1 MSFHIL
7 NYWLHKHILFPIF
20 FLARIEH
27 MFYNE
32 STRDFE
38 RVFLREGRGAMDY
51 KQLLLDLI
59 ERATDMEML
68 ELIYRFAKKLL
79 D

>member
-1 MSFHIL
+1 
-7 NYWLHKHILFPIF
+7 
-20 FLARIEH
+20 
-27 MFYNE
+27 MFYNGF
-32 STRDFE
+32 TRDFE
-38 RVFLREGRGAMDY
+38 HVFLRKGRGAMDY